1 MRKKFMLSLLIVSV
15 VFSLATIAVVGAY
28 TPKFYGDNLYDVTS
42 NYHGIDVPPGAQV
55 VVTALT
61 IDDRVDKVR
70 FIWRNAAGQV
80 IWDET
85 VNVFE
90 NGTTYNDDGTPR
102 VIRYAKSIHS
112 PNTLGDWGVQAK
124 FLDRQGWSRW
134 TYTVRL
140 ATRATSFNVIPEIPV
155 IGTAGASIAMLLGLV
170 YKAKRKKNTPAII

>member
-1 MRKKFMLSLLIVSV
+1 MLSLLIASV
-15 VFSLATIAVVGAY
+15 IFSFATIAVVGAY
-28 TPKFYGDNLYDVTS
+28 TPNFYGDNLYDVTS

-85 VNVFE
+85 VDVFQ
-90 NGTTYNDDGTPR
+90 NGTTYDMSGTPR
-102 VIRYAKSIHS
+102 VISYAKSIHS
-112 PNTLGDWGVQAK
+112 PDTLGDWEVKAK
-124 FLDRQGWSRW
+124 FLDQSGSGLR
-134 TYTVRL
+134 TETTRL

-155 IGTAGASIAMLLGLV
+155 IGTAGA
-170 YKAKRKKNTPAII
+170 